1 MMVVEKEDVCLFKMC
16 MRVSGKQRSRGSVS
30 RRMSLSNYYIIL
42 LSVLS
47 LYIRYRKWD
56 CKIQVA
62 EDDILTRLLT
72 SNTF

>member
-1 MMVVEKEDVCLFKMC
+1 MFVCSRCVCEFLVNDAHTAQYKE
-16 MRVSGKQRSRGSVS
+16 GW
-30 RRMSLSNYYIIL
+30 SLSNYYIIL

-56 CKIQVA
+56 WEIQVA

-72 SNTF
+72 HLW